1 MLRDIAGIRLCGAN
15 FDEVTNILLLDPHEG
30 NKVKPVKGTLLYG
43 RNGAGKSTLAKAVR
57 KAKGESQDTISQ
69 AEFLSI
75 NNLPIELT
83 EEEKSHVFVFD
94 EEYIDKNVKFHESG
108 LDTIIMLGHQV
119 EIAEQL
125 QEAQKNL
132 EKAKGEFDIQEKTII
147 ENEKIECKNSPKYHI
162 KKMRLALQGD
172 DCWAGR
178 DKLIKNNR
186 QNTGVR
192 DDTYKQFITLT
203 TTKTRDQLII
213 EFNET
218 LKVLRIAQQGDA
230 AISTKVPIFN
240 KKYDETNIL
249 KLLRTKIERP
259 ELSERECY
267 LLELAQTGRSS
278 QLNDMIDIFSNTETY
293 ICPTCLQPVSE
304 KYKQDLVQS
313 VQKVLSKTVEEHLA
327 ELRTVMAEE
336 IEIDFSPF
344 SKLEMS
350 TNSCLE
356 ILAQINM
363 GIRNNNLLIQSKI
376 DNPYSICNG
385 EIISVSNLL
394 TQLNKALENL
404 ENERLEYNKKITD
417 TKPIIKRLTEIN
429 NLIAYL
435 DIRELYIQYLA
446 CKAQLKKE
454 HEKLE
459 ERRATCTNLTK
470 LVDELEAKQ
479 KNVRVALSIINRNL
493 SYIFFSNDRF
503 KIDYRNN
510 NYVLLSNVDMN
521 RANEV
526 RPVFRKLGM
535 IAEKT
540 GCAIVLIGH
549 LNKSSGTQST
559 YRGLGSI
566 DIMAAVR
573 SLIFIGKVRKD
584 PTTRVLIHEKSSLAP
599 PGETMAFKLGDEE
612 GFRWVGAYE
621 ISADE
626 LLDGKEGKATETKL
640 ERGAKLIRELLAD
653 KKEISIREL
662 DEKAKEQGISGRTM
676 RDVRSRMKNELEY
689 QVNEKQ
695 ENSIRLKE

>member
-521 RANEV
+521 RANKV

-621 ISADE
+621 ISTDE

-640 ERGAKLIRELLAD
+640 ERGRKLIRELLAD

>member
-1 MLRDIAGIRLCGAN
+1 MKKIEIFVGSDSAFEKIVPKSARNLSEMAAK
-15 FDEVTNILLLDPHEG
+15 LDDG
-30 NKVKPVKGTLLYG
+30 NKKMDVFVNIPGQPEPKSKKKKKPRVQDFIIHADEYCSVQEHVIINFINFIFQMSITNMYIQNPPKNIREQIYRTFDKSIIHETQQPYLEVSKEMIQTFNSQYSERVIGQERAKKKLLQAIYPLVDGKQSKPVVILLYG
-43 RNGAGKSTLAKAVR
+43 DSGLGKTESAQYMAELMGGKLLR
-57 KAKGESQDTISQ
+57 KQ
-69 AEFLSI
+69 FSI

-376 DNPYSICNG
+376 DNPYSI
-385 EIISVSNLL
+385 
-394 TQLNKALENL
+394 
-404 ENERLEYNKKITD
+404 
-417 TKPIIKRLTEIN
+417 
-429 NLIAYL
+429 
-435 DIRELYIQYLA
+435 
-446 CKAQLKKE
+446 
-454 HEKLE
+454 
-459 ERRATCTNLTK
+459 
-470 LVDELEAKQ
+470 
-479 KNVRVALSIINRNL
+479 
-493 SYIFFSNDRF
+493 
-503 KIDYRNN
+503 
-510 NYVLLSNVDMN
+510 
-521 RANEV
+521 
-526 RPVFRKLGM
+526 
-535 IAEKT
+535 
-540 GCAIVLIGH
+540 
-549 LNKSSGTQST
+549 
-559 YRGLGSI
+559 
-566 DIMAAVR
+566 
-573 SLIFIGKVRKD
+573 
-584 PTTRVLIHEKSSLAP
+584 
-599 PGETMAFKLGDEE
+599 
-612 GFRWVGAYE
+612 
-621 ISADE
+621 
-626 LLDGKEGKATETKL
+626 
-640 ERGAKLIRELLAD
+640 
-653 KKEISIREL
+653 
-662 DEKAKEQGISGRTM
+662 
-676 RDVRSRMKNELEY
+676 
-689 QVNEKQ
+689 
-695 ENSIRLKE
+695 